1 MFSQIILKHWEFCL
15 ENSDTH
21 FPHHLHETYLLIF
34 SLLNPLLYLAF
45 ISSLFLLCILQD
57 IYYCLIKV
65 YSSLGATLVAQR
77 LKCLP
82 LLTFIY
88 KFHNEILCLQ
98 TFFFFWL
105 PAFLFTLAEVFF
117 WILTGQLKKSSFPH
131 VHKFALKTAIHS
143 HRFLVSYSSDFIK
156 SCFFFFWLP
165 LQTVQQWRSCVC
177 YFEHSYTNMSGKA

>member
-98 TFFFFWL
+98 TFFFFGYL
-105 PAFLFTLAEVFF
+105 H
-117 WILTGQLKKSSFPH
+117 SSLH
-131 VHKFALKTAIHS
+131 LL
-143 HRFLVSYSSDFIK
+143 RFSSE
-156 SCFFFFWLP
+156 S
-165 LQTVQQWRSCVC
+165 
-177 YFEHSYTNMSGKA
+177 